1 MAVWRYVIA
10 TSIGTSHIKQGLPCQ
25 DYAKCVVTPDKDDNP
40 VLIAV
45 VSDGAGSAENSH
57 IGSEIACTLFADEAA
72 AYLSENTTD
81 TIDNALAL
89 TWLQKIRDVI
99 QQRAVSDE
107 KRPRD
112 YACTF
117 LAAIISQNR
126 AVYVQIGDGAIV
138 VSDGEESNWGWI
150 FWPQRG
156 EFANTTFFLTDDNA
170 LERVSFDATDI
181 PPLEVALFTDGI
193 EPLVLEY
200 ATQTAFAPFYD
211 RMFPSVRV
219 ASIEGLNGDLS
230 ASLEKY
236 LASPSV
242 CDRTDDDKSLILATR
257 RLPNAVPP
265 VEEVNASLSE

>member
-25 DYAKCVVTPDKDDNP
+25 DYAKCLVTPDKNNAP
-40 VLIAV
+40 VLITV

-57 IGSEIACTLFADEAA
+57 IGSELACTLFIESAA
-72 AYLSENTTD
+72 AYLSENTVAA
-81 TIDNALAL
+81 IDSAMTQA
-89 TWLQKIRDVI
+89 WLQKIRDAI
-99 QQRAVSDE
+99 QQRAESDE

-117 LAAIISQNR
+117 LAAIIGQDR
-126 AVYVQIGDGAIV
+126 AAYVQIGDGAIV
-138 VSDGEESNWGWI
+138 VSDGEESNWGWV

-170 LERVSFDATDI
+170 LERVCFDTAEI

-211 RMFPSVRV
+211 KMFPPVRT
-219 ASIEGLNGDLS
+219 ATAEGLNSDLS
-230 ASLEKY
+230 LSLEKY

-257 RLPNAVPP
+257 RPPNAAP
-265 VEEVNASLSE
+265 VEGLDASTSE

>member
-1 MAVWRYVIA
+1 MAVWRYVVA
-10 TSIGTSHIKQGLPCQ
+10 TSIGTSHVKQDLSCQ
-25 DYAKCVVTPDKDDNP
+25 DYAKCIVTPDRNNAP

-57 IGSEIACTLFADEAA
+57 IGSEIACALFTEVAA
-72 AYLSENTTD
+72 AYLAKNTAA
-81 TIDNALAL
+81 TIDCTITQA
-89 TWLQKIRDVI
+89 WLQKIREAI
-99 QQRAVSDE
+99 QQRAESDK

-117 LAAIISQNR
+117 LAVITSQDY
-126 AVYVQIGDGAIV
+126 AAYVQIGDGAIV
-138 VSDGEESNWGWI
+138 VSGGEELDWGWI

-156 EFANTTFFLTDDNA
+156 EFANTTFFLTDDAA
-170 LERVSFDATDI
+170 LERVCFEATDK

-211 RMFPSVRV
+211 KMFPPVRAATV
-219 ASIEGLNGDLS
+219 EGLNNDLS
-230 ASLEKY
+230 SFLEKY

-257 RLPNAVPP
+257 RPPNAAP
-265 VEEVNASLSE
+265 VEGLDASTSE